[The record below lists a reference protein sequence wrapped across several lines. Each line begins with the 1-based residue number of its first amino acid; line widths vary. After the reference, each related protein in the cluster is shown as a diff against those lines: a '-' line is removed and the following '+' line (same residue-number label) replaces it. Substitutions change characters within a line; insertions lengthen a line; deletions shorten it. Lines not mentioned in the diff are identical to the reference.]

1 MITQNK
7 LFICMSISYF
17 IGAGTGYILRA
28 DVVSPLSEKIIS
40 VLFGLGF
47 ATYMIA
53 PMLDIK
59 E

>member
-1 MITQNK
+1 MITKNK

-17 IGAGTGYILRA
+17 MGTGIGYITKT
-28 DVVSPLSEKIIS
+28 DVISPLSTKIIGI
-40 VLFGLGF
+40 LFGLGF

-53 PMLDIK
+53 PLLDIK